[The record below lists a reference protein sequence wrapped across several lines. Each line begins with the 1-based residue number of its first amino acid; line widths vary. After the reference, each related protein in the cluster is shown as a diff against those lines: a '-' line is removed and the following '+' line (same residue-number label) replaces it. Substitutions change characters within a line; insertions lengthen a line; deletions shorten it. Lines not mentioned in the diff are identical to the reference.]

1 MTKVIRIPYK
11 PYDHQK
17 WIHEALKNK
26 RFVVVTAARRSG
38 KTTAAVN
45 HLIAG
50 ALSATDGRSRFGYVA
65 PTYRQ
70 AKRIAWDNVKQFT
83 KNIPMMRYMEN
94 ELRADFPNGSRI
106 QLFGIDNP
114 DSLRGL
120 YFDGTVLDE
129 YGMFPSDAFNKVVR
143 PTLADRLGWC
153 MFTGTPNGKMNDF
166 WEKWEFAKNDP
177 EWERIHIPWK
187 TAGVLAEKEV
197 EELRRVMTPEEF
209 SQELEAEF
217 TSTVRGAYY
226 ADQLQK
232 AEDEGRI
239 GKVPYDNMIPVHTFW
254 DIGVGDATSIW
265 FVQFVH
271 HEIRFIEYFQ
281 DEGQGLDYYIRTLQE
296 RPYIYG
302 EHWGPHDLKVRELST
317 GRSRYEIAAQMGIY
331 FNVIPRLPIGDGI
344 NAARTIFHR
353 CWFDKNE
360 CKSGLDALFNYRRE
374 YDDKKGEY
382 RAKPVHDW
390 SSHGADAF
398 RYFALAIDQVAN
410 IGGFSTVKKL
420 KVHRSL
426 S

>member
-1 MTKVIRIPYK
+1 
-11 PYDHQK
+11 
-17 WIHEALKNK
+17 
-26 RFVVVTAARRSG
+26 
-38 KTTAAVN
+38 
-45 HLIAG
+45 
-50 ALSATDGRSRFGYVA
+50 
-65 PTYRQ
+65 
-70 AKRIAWDNVKQFT
+70 
-83 KNIPMMRYMEN
+83 
-94 ELRADFPNGSRI
+94 
-106 QLFGIDNP
+106 
-114 DSLRGL
+114 
-120 YFDGTVLDE
+120 VLDE

-166 WEKWEFAKNDP
+166 WEKWEFAETDP
-177 EWERIHIPWK
+177 EWERIHIPGK

-331 FNVIPRLPIGDGI
+331 FNVIPRLPIADGI

-360 CKSGLDALFNYRRE
+360 CKGGLDSLFNYRRE

-426 S
+426 